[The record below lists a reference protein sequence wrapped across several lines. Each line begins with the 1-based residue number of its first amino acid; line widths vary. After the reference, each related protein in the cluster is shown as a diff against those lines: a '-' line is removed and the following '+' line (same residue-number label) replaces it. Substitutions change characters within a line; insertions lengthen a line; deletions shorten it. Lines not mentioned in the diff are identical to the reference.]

1 MKFHGSRSYP
11 FFSFFVAKTAQ
22 SLDAQ
27 SDHFCL
33 RITVKNNNGHIPISK
48 DIIEGNPD

>member
-1 MKFHGSRSYP
+1 MKFHGSRTYP

-27 SDHFCL
+27 NV
-33 RITVKNNNGHIPISK
+33 ITVKNNNGHIPISK